1 MNRMT
6 VIAIVLCLS
15 THHALADTQP
25 THDELCAEA
34 QERLEIGEH
43 YYWGNGV
50 TQNNTIAHKYFEGVL
65 KLEEHNPR
73 AAARASCW
81 IGQIEYTKNP
91 GSDVA
96 VSYLENAA
104 EQMLDMEAKVFAL
117 MRLGTIAMDG
127 DSAPANPL
135 LAKRYFERAIQT
147 SAKVNWTF
155 PKATSALCLGVLQFT
170 LAEELNYENARDA
183 ILQNIEHVSLHHQ
196 LLGTL
201 ILGKMFLQR
210 VGGPRDVTLAIQCFK
225 QVISLAEQLLK
236 QGSFWTAQYR
246 LWQTEAQAELG
257 LLYFHGD
264 DVELDKEQARN
275 YLTAAR
281 TSFSFAKLNDK
292 LRQRVETACSK
303 WRLA

>member
-1 MNRMT
+1 MNRI
-6 VIAIVLCLS
+6 IALVTLICLS

-25 THDELCAEA
+25 TQDELCAEA
-34 QERLEIGEH
+34 QERLEVGEH

-50 TQNNTIAHKYFEGVL
+50 AQNNTTAHKYFEGVL
-65 KLEEHNPR
+65 KLEEYNPR

-91 GSDVA
+91 SSDVA
-96 VSYLENAA
+96 ASYLEKAA
-104 EQMLDMEAKVFAL
+104 EQILDMEAKIFAL

-127 DSAPANPL
+127 DSGPANPL
-135 LAKRYFERAIQT
+135 LAKKYFERAVQV

-155 PKATSALCLGVLQFT
+155 PKATSALCLGILQFT
-170 LAEELNYENARDA
+170 LAEKLNYERARDA

-196 LLGTL
+196 LVGTL
-201 ILGKMFLQR
+201 ILGKMFLQG
-210 VGGPRDVTLAIQCFK
+210 VGGPQDVTLAIQCFK

-236 QGSFWTAQYR
+236 QGSFWSTQYR

-264 DVELDKEQARN
+264 DAELDREQARN

-281 TSFSFAKLNDK
+281 TSFLFAKLDDK

-303 WRLA
+303 WRLN